1 METISIAIE
10 RKKLQVL
17 FSQITRSSH
26 IDLSISD
33 HADEKGLDVFL
44 KRVQYDAVTDEPL
57 HVDFYHPD
65 TEQPLRLHV
74 PVKVIGESVGVK
86 AGGVLNVLFDTVRV
100 YGLAKD
106 IPSLITL
113 DVSELDLGEAIR
125 VKDVDLGEVEPLL
138 SPEIAL
144 VTIVAPRGIEV
155 EEIEAEEEILE
166 EEAEGEETAAA
177 EGESEESA
185 A

>member
-10 RKKLQVL
+10 RRKLQAL
-17 FSQITRSSH
+17 FSHITRSSH

-33 HADEKGLDVFL
+33 HADKKGLDVFV
-44 KRVQYDAVTDEPL
+44 KRTQYDSVTDEVL

-65 TEQPLRLHV
+65 TDQPLRLHV
-74 PVKVIGESVGVK
+74 PIKVVGESVGVK

-100 YGLAKD
+100 HGMAKD

-113 DVSELDLGEAIR
+113 DVSNLDLGEAIR
-125 VKDVDLGEVEPLL
+125 VKDVDLGEVTPLL
-138 SPEIAL
+138 SPERAL

-155 EEIEAEEEILE
+155 EEIEAEEILE

-177 EGESEESA
+177 EEESEESA
-185 A
+185 